1 MRIPKTP
8 PNFHDLLKEAS
19 DSQLWPNFGKPELV
33 GFVNSANDKYLP
45 WDELR
50 YRQMP
55 LELDQKMAW
64 LAVSLPRH
72 SQFRPVPIAFYNQTG
87 VLKFWTPPQHH
98 EWLHRID
105 QQAGGN
111 IGTVSR
117 VGLQANDERYL
128 WNSLMEEAIASSQL
142 EGASTTR
149 EVAKTMLR
157 LKRKPKN
164 KSELMILNNYRAI
177 QYIRE
182 LRGENLTP
190 KLLCKIQDII
200 THETLEFSGRFR
212 KPGDADIVVEDTAT
226 HEVLHRP
233 PPHDQVQWR
242 MEQLCEFANTSHKPF
257 IHPVIKASIL
267 HFAIGFIHP
276 FSDGNGRTA
285 RAVFYWYMLK
295 HGYWLFEYLPLSR
308 IFLRAPVKY
317 SRAYLY
323 AETDGGDVTYFTHY
337 LLRAVCRAL
346 TELHEYLER
355 QQHELHDAAR
365 LLRDNPELNHRQLAL
380 LYDAIRN
387 QSRVYTI
394 GQHAGFHHVVLATA
408 RKDLLRLTKLGFLSK
423 VRSGR
428 ELIFVPDSHVVERIR
443 KKMNKAS

>member
-1 MRIPKTP
+1 MRIPKAP
-8 PNFHDLLKEAS
+8 PDFNKLLRMASAKALLPNFA
-19 DSQLWPNFGKPELV
+19 KPELV
-33 GFVNSANDKYLP
+33 NFVNSVNDKYLP
-45 WDELR
+45 WDEFR
-50 YRQMP
+50 HRPMP
-55 LELDQKMAW
+55 LELDPELGW
-64 LAVSLPRH
+64 IAVAVPRFW
-72 SQFRPVPIAFYNQTG
+72 QFRALPISFYDQSD

-105 QQAGGN
+105 QQAGGTL
-111 IGTVSR
+111 GTTSR
-117 VGLQANDERYL
+117 FAVQANDERYL

-157 LKRKPKN
+157 RRRKPKD
-164 KSELMILNNYRAI
+164 KSERMILNNYRAI

-182 LRGENLTP
+182 LRDENLTP
-190 KLLCKIQDII
+190 KLLCKIQEII
-200 THETLEFSGRFR
+200 THETLDGSGRFR
-212 KPGDADIVVEDTAT
+212 KPGDTDIVVEDTAT
-226 HEVLHRP
+226 REVLHRP
-233 PPHDQVQWR
+233 PPHDQVEWR
-242 MEQLCEFANTSHKPF
+242 IAQLCEFANTSHKPF

-276 FSDGNGRTA
+276 FADGNGRAA

-308 IFLRAPVKY
+308 IFLRAPAKY

-346 TELHEYLER
+346 TELHEYLDK
-355 QQHELHDAAR
+355 QQHDLHDAAR
-365 LLRDNPELNHRQLAL
+365 LLRENPELNHRQLAL

-387 QSRVYTI
+387 QSQIYTI
-394 GQHAGFHHVVLATA
+394 AQHAGLHHVVLATA
-408 RKDLLRLTKLGFLSK
+408 RKDLLGLTRLGFLSK
-423 VRSGR
+423 ARRGR
-428 ELIFVPDSHVVERIR
+428 EWIFVPDARVVERIR
-443 KKMNKAS
+443 KKLTKTS